1 MTAADVSSHDDSIP
15 KMISDIIFCFRSLG
29 SARDDNEGTFHAS
42 SAATKIRILSD
53 IFTIFASWTS
63 KRIKVIKRALK
74 IFWRFVVATSCLL
87 FAVALTIQLPQV
99 QTYVADKVMTHVSE
113 RLDGDITFEKIHLK
127 PFTTLVLKNVVITD
141 RNPVTD
147 PTDSTSVKVD
157 TFFRSEYIIA
167 RFTID
172 GLFKHEGLHI
182 DKVFIDNARM
192 NLVIEDMNE
201 RRTKD
206 NLSRIFMLKK
216 PEVRREPKD
225 KELFHIRKVEIHDM
239 GFAMK
244 NYRSDKHEHRE
255 GGIDWDD
262 LDIRNIELN
271 ARELQFRNGIM
282 TGELLDLTFDE
293 RSGYSVDQISG
304 TAKVGRGKTII
315 EDLVIDDP
323 WSDVR
328 LPLFMMS
335 YADVKAFQDFIA
347 QVRLDAEIAG
357 SVLDFKTISYFSP
370 ALAGNSLRLDVT
382 GSMSGHVDDFM
393 VTDMDIDSKAGGF
406 KGRISG
412 RISGL
417 PEIEDTYVDARLSGF
432 VVTSRGIGDFVSQWM
447 PGEEKLDISR
457 IAKGTVFRLNGKGSG
472 MMDRLKVYADISS
485 DIGKAEAN
493 VQIDNLIIKDS
504 LINISGRV
512 STEDLDIGKA
522 IGKEILGPVTLKS
535 VLSAKLGGKGAGS
548 EVAIDTLKVDR
559 LYANG
564 YDYSDITAT
573 GHLSSTGFDGSI
585 ACHDPNLNFLFQGA
599 FALSP
604 KTQNAR
610 YSFFANIGHADLYA
624 LNIDKRGISRVNLR
638 ASADFTRSGAGDMR
652 GKIDLADVV
661 LQNSLGRNDIG
672 DISLSSFSSDSTYTI
687 RLDSGFAD
695 GTYSGSAPVAA
706 FIRDIKEI
714 TLKKEIPA
722 LFTDSTYVWSG
733 NSYGLTLRFNNSMD
747 VLSYALPGLY
757 IDEGTE
763 IKASL
768 DKKGILSASLKSNR
782 LAFDKNYLKG
792 VNAEFGNA
800 DEGLDALLRISEI
813 KIAELT
819 LKDSHLDVHGKDNHV
834 GLKFDYDNKS
844 ELANSGEIILHSTF
858 ARDEEGLGIGVE
870 FLPSSVF
877 VNSKE
882 WNFQPSSMEWRPGK
896 IDVASFAV
904 TSGDE
909 RISLAGKA
917 SQNEA
922 DTLNLNLERFDISV
936 ANDIIGKDLGIRGAA
951 TGAVRLTS
959 PLNDKGILTDLI
971 CDSTYFAGSPLG
983 TLHVGSNWNE
993 EDQNF
998 GILVRNEIDGR
1009 NGIDAFCT
1017 YTPEGRLIEAT
1028 ADLDAFSISYAQPVL
1043 SEVFSEMDG
1052 HITGRIDVSGPLSDL
1067 KIRTQ
1072 DTKLEDGLLRI
1083 AYTNVPYHADGPFH
1097 LDETGAY
1104 FDGITIRD
1112 DYTGTG
1118 TVNGSIN
1125 WNNFRDM
1132 SFNTQISVNEIE
1144 GINIVEDN
1152 GAGFY
1157 GRVFATGNLSL
1168 TGPANSILLTVDAVT
1183 AKDGQLHV
1191 PVSSAT
1197 AAGKMANLLQFKE
1210 EEKIVK
1216 IDPYEAMM
1224 QKMEASRK
1232 EKSDFTVRLHIN
1244 AQSDVEAY
1252 VEIDKASGNVL
1263 SGRGT
1268 GILDI
1273 EAGSDVFNITGD
1285 YILSNG
1291 NYTFIAMGLVRKD
1304 FQIENGSSIKFNG
1317 DIMNSTLDINAIYR
1331 TKASLSTLLADE
1343 NSVSN
1348 KRNVNCGISITD
1360 RLSNPEL
1367 TFSIQIPDLNP
1378 MIQSRVES
1386 ALSTEDKVQKQFLSL
1401 ILSNSFLPDEQ
1412 SGIVNN
1418 SSMLYSNVTE
1428 ILANQLNN
1436 IFQKLDIPLDLGLN
1450 YQPNESGNDIFDV
1463 AVSTQLFNNRVV
1475 VNGNLGNKQYSTSGN
1490 QNEVVGDLD
1499 IEIKLNRSGAFRLN
1513 LFSHSADQFSNY
1525 LDNSQRNGVG
1535 LMYQTE
1541 FNSFRR
1547 FISNIFKSKAKRQ
1560 QAKMEEEQAMITGKK
1575 VNISIE
1581 APEKKNRKDRNNGKQ

>member
-1 MTAADVSSHDDSIP
+1 MTKQIP
-15 KMISDIIFCFRSLG
+15 PSTYEGMFYASLAG
-29 SARDDNEGTFHAS
+29 A
-42 SAATKIRILSD
+42 KIRILSD
-53 IFTIFASWTS
+53 IFTIFASWTIKS
-63 KRIKVIKRALK
+63 IKVIKRALK
-74 IFWRFVVATSCLL
+74 IFWRIVVATSCLL
-87 FAVALTIQLPQV
+87 FAAALTIQLPQV
-99 QTYVADKVMTHVSE
+99 QTYVADRVIANLSE
-113 RLDGDITFEKIHLK
+113 RLEGDITFEKIHLK

-141 RNPVTD
+141 RNPVSD
-147 PTDSTSVKVD
+147 PTDSTGVKVD

-172 GLFKHEGLHI
+172 GLFKHEGLHL
-182 DKVFIDNARM
+182 DKVFIDNAQM
-192 NLVIEDMNE
+192 NLVIEDINE
-201 RRTKD
+201 RNTKD
-206 NLSRIFMLKK
+206 NLSRIFMLRK

-225 KELFHIRKVEIHDM
+225 KEIFHIRKVEIHDM

-244 NYRSDKHEHRE
+244 NYSSDRPEHAE
-255 GGIDWDD
+255 GGIDWND

-282 TGELLDLTFDE
+282 TGEVLDLTFNE
-293 RSGYSVDQISG
+293 KSGYMVEHMSG

-315 EDLVIDDP
+315 EDIIIDDP
-323 WSDVR
+323 WSDVHV
-328 LPLFMMS
+328 PLYMMS
-335 YADVKAFQDFIA
+335 YENVKAFKDFIA
-347 QVRLDAEIAG
+347 EVKIDGEIAE
-357 SVLDFKTISYFSP
+357 SLLDFTTISYFAP
-370 ALAGNSLRLDVT
+370 TLAGNDLRADVS
-382 GSMSGHVDDFM
+382 GNMSGYIDDFT
-393 VTDMDIDSKAGGF
+393 VTDISIDSKAGGF
-406 KGRISG
+406 KGTVDG
-412 RISGL
+412 RITGL
-417 PEIEDTYVDARLSGF
+417 PEIEETYIDAKLNGF
-432 VVTSRGIGDFVSQWM
+432 SLTSRGLGEFVSQWM
-447 PGEEKLDISR
+447 KGDGKLDISSV
-457 IAKGTVFRLNGKGSG
+457 APGTVFHLDGKGSG
-472 MMDRLKVYADISS
+472 LINSLKVNADISS
-485 DIGKAEAN
+485 KIGDAKAD
-493 VQIDNLIIKDS
+493 VLLDNLIIKDS
-504 LINISGRV
+504 LITVSGSV
-512 STEDLDIGKA
+512 STEDLDIGKVT
-522 IGKEILGPVTLKS
+522 GKEILGPITMKS
-535 VLSAKLGGKGAGS
+535 VLSARIGGQEAAP

-559 LYANG
+559 LHANG
-564 YDYSDITAT
+564 YDYRDITAR
-573 GHLSSTGFDGSI
+573 GHLSATGFDGSI

-610 YSFFANIGHADLYA
+610 YRFFTNIGHADLHA
-624 LNIDKRGISRVNLR
+624 LNIDKRGMSRVNLR
-638 ASADFTRSGAGDMR
+638 ASADFTRSGDGDMR
-652 GKIDLADVV
+652 GKVDIADIV
-661 LQNSLGRNDIG
+661 LQNDMGRNDIG
-672 DISLSSFSSDSTYTI
+672 DISLSSYSSDSTYTI
-687 RLDSGFAD
+687 RLDSRFAD
-695 GTYSGSAPVAA
+695 GTYVGSAPVTT
-706 FIRDIKEI
+706 FINDLKEI
-714 TLKKEIPA
+714 TLKKELPA
-722 LFTDSTYVWSG
+722 LFADSTFVWNG
-733 NSYGLTLRFNNSMD
+733 NSYGITLDFQNSMD
-747 VLSYALPGLY
+747 LLSFALPGLY

-768 DKKGILSASLKSNR
+768 DKTGKLNASLKSNR
-782 LAFDKNYLKG
+782 LAFNKNYLRG
-792 VNAEFGNA
+792 IDAEFGNEG
-800 DEGLDALLRISEI
+800 EGLEALLAISEV
-813 KIAELT
+813 KVAELT
-819 LKDSHLDVHGKDNHV
+819 LKDGHLNIHGSDNHV
-834 GLKFDYDNKS
+834 GVKFDYDNKS

-877 VNSKE
+877 INAKE
-882 WNFQPSSMEWRPGK
+882 WNFQPSELKLSPDM
-896 IDVASFAV
+896 IDVRSFAV

-909 RISLAGKA
+909 RISLKGKA
-917 SQNEA
+917 SKNEA
-922 DTLNLNLERFDISV
+922 DTLDLNLERFDISI
-936 ANDIIGKDLGIRGAA
+936 ANDIIGKDLGIKGAV
-951 TGAVRLTS
+951 TGAIRLTS
-959 PLNDKGILTDLI
+959 PLNDKGILADLI

-983 TLHVGSNWNE
+983 ILHVGSNWNE
-993 EDQNF
+993 EDRNF

-1009 NGIDAFCT
+1009 NGIDAYCT
-1017 YTPEGRLIEAT
+1017 YTPEGKLIEAT

-1072 DTKLEDGLLRI
+1072 DAELEDGLLRI
-1083 AYTNVPYHADGPFH
+1083 AYTNVPYNVEGPFH

-1104 FDGITIRD
+1104 FDGISIRD
-1112 DYTGTG
+1112 YSTGSG

-1125 WNNFRDM
+1125 WDHFRDI
-1132 SFNTQISVNEIE
+1132 SFNTQIIVNEIE
-1144 GINIVEDN
+1144 GINLAEDN
-1152 GAGFY
+1152 GSGFY
-1157 GRVFATGNLSL
+1157 GHVFGTGNLSI
-1168 TGPANSILLTVDAVT
+1168 TGPVSSIVLSVDAVT
-1183 AKDGQLHV
+1183 AKTGQLRV
-1191 PVSSAT
+1191 PISSAA
-1197 AAGKMANLLQFKE
+1197 AAGKMTNLLQFKE
-1210 EEKIVK
+1210 VEKIVK

-1224 QKMEASRK
+1224 QRIEERRK
-1232 EKSDFTVRLHIN
+1232 EESDFTVRLRIN
-1244 AQSDVEAY
+1244 AQSDVEAF

-1273 EAGSDVFNITGD
+1273 EAGNDVFNITGD

-1291 NYTFIAMGLVRKD
+1291 NYTFVAMGLVRKD

-1428 ILANQLNN
+1428 IIANQLNN

-1450 YQPNESGNDIFDV
+1450 YQPNESGNDMFDV

-1560 QAKMEEEQAMITGKK
+1560 QAKMEEEQAMLTGRK
-1575 VNISIE
+1575 VNISID
-1581 APEKKNRKDRNNGKQ
+1581 APEKKKRKDRKNGK